1 MKTQINL
8 HMISLDHVLI
18 KFFSKG
24 ETTMNLSTTGTQLS
38 DAAIQIDIERSPQD
52 NHQSDDDLMELEI
65 LMRPA

>member
-1 MKTQINL
+1 
-8 HMISLDHVLI
+8 
-18 KFFSKG
+18 
-24 ETTMNLSTTGTQLS
+24 MNLSTTGTQLS